1 MKIAFEGQTI
11 AKSNMTGIGCYALN
25 IMKNVIALGL
35 DNSYSINIFDFLGRN
50 RSAENIAKSISIVNT
65 EIRECKLL
73 PYGLYARY
81 HSIFGN
87 LPYEFYF
94 GKKPD
99 VTHFFNFIIPE
110 KIKSKTITTVHD
122 MVFMLYPETMNSVNY
137 EILRKHLARSCKE
150 ADAIVTVSQ
159 NSRNEI
165 SELMK
170 VPIEKIYVTYN
181 AVDKNVYYPRKDK
194 GMLNRKYCIDSPYI
208 LYLGTLEPRKNVS
221 VLIKAFSAVSKKF
234 SGLKLVIA
242 GSKGWKSENVYK
254 LVNELG
260 LENKVI
266 FTGYVDE
273 EDKPVL
279 YSCAEIFVFPSLY
292 EGFGIPP
299 LEAMACGAPVISS
312 NTSSLPEVIGDAGVQ
327 VDPVNEEQLTYE
339 IEMLMGDSGARETL
353 SRNGIIQAG
362 KFDWRDSAR
371 TILKIYQ
378 DL

>member
-137 EILRKHLARSCKE
+137 EILKASCTQLRE
-150 ADAIVTVSQ
+150 VDAIVTVSQ

-170 VPIEKIYVTYN
+170 VPIEKYMSHIMLLIKTFTIQERQRN
-181 AVDKNVYYPRKDK
+181 AK
-194 GMLNRKYCIDSPYI
+194 RKYCIDSYI
-208 LYLGTLEPRKNVS
+208 LYLGTLEPRNVS
-221 VLIKAFSAVSKKF
+221 VIKAFSAVSKN
-234 SGLKLVIA
+234 SV
-242 GSKGWKSENVYK
+242 V
-254 LVNELG
+254 
-260 LENKVI
+260 
-266 FTGYVDE
+266 
-273 EDKPVL
+273 
-279 YSCAEIFVFPSLY
+279 
-292 EGFGIPP
+292 
-299 LEAMACGAPVISS
+299 
-312 NTSSLPEVIGDAGVQ
+312 
-327 VDPVNEEQLTYE
+327 
-339 IEMLMGDSGARETL
+339 
-353 SRNGIIQAG
+353 
-362 KFDWRDSAR
+362 
-371 TILKIYQ
+371 
-378 DL
+378 